1 MREHLKKMNNTL
13 FPLYKASSSD
23 DFAKNVTNQA
33 FKISLEFL
41 AADIVDPLLVLHS
54 LVSFFCAVL
63 FSDHISVFADR
74 KSNWFQKKLE

>member
-54 LVSFFCAVL
+54 LVSFFVL
-63 FSDHISVFADR
+63 FYFRTIYLCLLTVKAIDFKR
-74 KSNWFQKKLE
+74 N